1 MSRMN
6 MLTLDCDWD
15 NCDFQTPPLNR
26 EHYQAMV
33 AHLQIHAVLTHGA
46 SLPSPFAANLNH
58 SGFDVGHLD
67 HASSNTRSRSR
78 SRSRRRERSFQCEKC
93 PGRAYETE
101 RGLINHQQRYCGK
114 PKEEGVFPC
123 NHCDQVFVTSGLLS
137 MHKGRFH
144 TDRSSARDGE
154 GASMERSNLIDNN
167 EGKAVD
173 SQGEN
178 NVKAPR
184 RYEAS
189 VEGVVASKG
198 GSSENNNVVHLRN
211 RSASRGQGS
220 SNTALVGGQQDE
232 RVVQEDFAKDGAGT
246 STSIANFVKD
256 GVPGVGISRVEGG
269 RSLSPALSVFSGA
282 SDASSTVEGI
292 MVNKTLLRVDMVLQN
307 LVTRVTYRVMSAAP
321 ISIIIPKVASKLGV
335 KQEKVQLR
343 SLNLDRILGRIRPR
357 HLSRE
362 SGVLVNVT
370 SRAEE
375 FKDRVIC
382 AVIV

>member
-1 MSRMN
+1 M
-6 MLTLDCDWD
+6 
-15 NCDFQTPPLNR
+15 
-26 EHYQAMV
+26 
-33 AHLQIHAVLTHGA
+33 
-46 SLPSPFAANLNH
+46 
-58 SGFDVGHLD
+58 
-67 HASSNTRSRSR
+67 
-78 SRSRRRERSFQCEKC
+78 
-93 PGRAYETE
+93 
-101 RGLINHQQRYCGK
+101 
-114 PKEEGVFPC
+114 
-123 NHCDQVFVTSGLLS
+123 TSGLLS

-154 GASMERSNLIDNN
+154 GASMEISNLIDNN

-256 GVPGVGISRVEGG
+256 GEPGVGISRVEGG
-269 RSLSPALSVFSGA
+269 RSLSPALSVFRFVGLSFLLMHESALFNANCFSGA

-292 MVNKTLLRVDMVLQN
+292 WL
-307 LVTRVTYRVMSAAP
+307 TRPS
-321 ISIIIPKVASKLGV
+321 
-335 KQEKVQLR
+335 
-343 SLNLDRILGRIRPR
+343 
-357 HLSRE
+357 
-362 SGVLVNVT
+362 
-370 SRAEE
+370 
-375 FKDRVIC
+375 
-382 AVIV
+382 